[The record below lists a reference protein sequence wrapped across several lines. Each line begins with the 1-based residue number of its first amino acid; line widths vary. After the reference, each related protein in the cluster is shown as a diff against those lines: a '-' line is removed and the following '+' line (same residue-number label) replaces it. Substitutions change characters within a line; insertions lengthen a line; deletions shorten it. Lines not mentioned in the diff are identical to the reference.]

1 MAIRWG
7 GEWAL
12 ERPGLRWH
20 QGAERFA
27 TDGEGAVAS
36 MRDSLVRENA
46 TALYRQ
52 IADRLREEI
61 AAGRFEPS
69 GRLPSESEIGI
80 RFAVS
85 RVTVRLALDRLETEG
100 LIERRKGK
108 GTFTAG
114 KRVRHPLDRLRS
126 FHESLRLQGLNAGMR
141 HLSAGMTATPP
152 DLTDQ
157 FGPRCLEVARLH
169 LVDGEPVA
177 LGRSLLSAELAGVDW
192 AAVGQKPVYA
202 ILREVTGKPVVGA
215 DVEVKAE
222 AAGASIAEPLG
233 GTVGM
238 PVLVMIRRSF
248 FADGACADHAVF
260 HVRPERYSFVLS
272 HRWEG

>member
-1 MAIRWG
+1 MAPMRDN
-7 GEWAL
+7 L
-12 ERPGLRWH
+12 
-20 QGAERFA
+20 
-27 TDGEGAVAS
+27 V
-36 MRDSLVRENA
+36 RDSLVRDNA

-85 RVTVRLALDRLETEG
+85 RVTVRLALDRLEAEG

-126 FHESLRLQGLNAGMR
+126 FHESLRLQGLNASMR
-141 HLSAGMTATPP
+141 HLSAGMTVTPP
-152 DLTDQ
+152 DLTGA
-157 FGPRCLEVARLH
+157 FGPRCLEVRRLH

-177 LGRSLLSAELAGVDW
+177 LGRSLLSPDLEGVDW
-192 AAVGQKPVYA
+192 AAAGERPVYA
-202 ILREVTGKPVVGA
+202 ILREVTGQPVVGA

-222 AAGASIAEPLG
+222 AAGAAVAEPLG
-233 GTVGM
+233 GTAGM

-248 FADGACADHAVF
+248 FADGTCADHAVF

>member
-1 MAIRWG
+1 
-7 GEWAL
+7 
-12 ERPGLRWH
+12 
-20 QGAERFA
+20 
-27 TDGEGAVAS
+27 

-108 GTFTAG
+108 GTFTVG

-126 FHESLRLQGLNAGMR
+126 FHESLRLQGLNASMR
-141 HLSAGMTATPP
+141 PLSAAITATPP
-152 DLTDQ
+152 DLTGA
-157 FGPRCLEVARLH
+157 FGPRCLEVRRLH

-177 LGRSLLSAELAGVDW
+177 LGRSLLSPELVGVDW
-192 AAVGQKPVYA
+192 MAAGEKPIYA
-202 ILREVTGKPVVGA
+202 VLKEVTGKPVVGA
-215 DVEVKAE
+215 DIEVKAE
-222 AAGASIAEPLG
+222 AAGAAVAEPLG
-233 GTVGM
+233 GTAGM
-238 PVLVMIRRSF
+238 PVLVMIRRSV

>member
-1 MAIRWG
+1 MFG
-7 GEWAL
+7 GISAL
-12 ERPGLRWH
+12 EPAGLRWH
-20 QGAERFA
+20 QGADTIA
-27 TDGEGAVAS
+27 MGGEGTVAP

-52 IADRLREEI
+52 IADRLRAEI

-85 RVTVRLALDRLETEG
+85 RVTVRLALDRLEVEG

-126 FHESLRLQGLNAGMR
+126 FHESLRLQGLNASMR

-152 DLTDQ
+152 DLTGQ
-157 FGPRCLEVARLH
+157 FGPNCLEVRRLH

-192 AAVGQKPVYA
+192 AAAGEKPIYA
-202 ILREVTGKPVVGA
+202 VLREVTGQPVVGA

-222 AAGASIAEPLG
+222 AAGAAVAGPLG
-233 GTVGM
+233 GTAGM
-238 PVLVMIRRSF
+238 PVLVMIRQSF

>member
-1 MAIRWG
+1 MFAFDG
-7 GEWAL
+7 VKLPEAST
-12 ERPGLRWH
+12 ERI
-20 QGAERFA
+20 AETRRLA
-27 TDGEGAVAS
+27 
-36 MRDSLVRENA
+36 RENGREVQVWTPVGIICRPTRREA
-46 TALYRQ
+46 DEYMRYLVDH
-52 IADRLREEI
+52 ADR
-61 AAGRFEPS
+61 AAIGNVIDILAKDMGARTDP
-69 GRLPSESEIGI
+69 ESVARRNG
-80 RFAVS
+80 
-85 RVTVRLALDRLETEG
+85 EG

-126 FHESLRLQGLNAGMR
+126 FHESLRLQGLNASMR
-141 HLSAGMTATPP
+141 PLSAGMTATPP

-157 FGPRCLEVARLH
+157 FGPRCLEVCRLH

-177 LGRSLLSAELAGVDW
+177 LGRSLLPPELAGVDW
-192 AAVGQKPVYA
+192 EAAGQKPVYA
-202 ILREVTGKPVVGA
+202 ILKEVTGKPVVGA
-215 DVEVKAE
+215 DIEVKAE
-222 AAGASIAEPLG
+222 AAVAAVAEPLG
-233 GTVGM
+233 GSAGM